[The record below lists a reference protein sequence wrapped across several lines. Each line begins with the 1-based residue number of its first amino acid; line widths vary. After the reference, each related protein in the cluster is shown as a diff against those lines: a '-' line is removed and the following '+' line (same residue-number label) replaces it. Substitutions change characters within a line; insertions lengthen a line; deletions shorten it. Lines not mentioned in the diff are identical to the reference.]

1 MYQQLDSA
9 RRFVIQGFDYP
20 NADAICQSPPI
31 VFAEASDVLLET
43 PAARTSLEGALITAQ
58 VIDEGSDSH
67 PPHLLSL
74 IDLAF
79 GRSVEQTEGHWQLL
93 RVTLSPRSLQ
103 LEFYD
108 QSILNQN
115 NGHVR
120 LVLQHIQSS
129 RLFCSLTQVDPATGQ
144 TISESYRLNTA
155 RVSGDYHLDVNC
167 TVETRAA
174 DRALQRFDAHNL
186 SMPSRTP

>member
-31 VFAEASDVLLET
+31 VFSASSDVLLET

-58 VIDEGSDSH
+58 VIDEGEGSH

-79 GRSVEQTEGHWQLL
+79 GRPVEQAEGHWQLL
-93 RVTLSPRSLQ
+93 RVTFSPRSLQ

-108 QSILNQN
+108 QSILHQN
-115 NGHVR
+115 SGHVR
-120 LVLQHIQSS
+120 LILQHIRSS
-129 RLFCSLTQVDPATGQ
+129 RLFCSLTHVDLTTGQ
-144 TISESYRLNTA
+144 TVNESYRLNTVH
-155 RVSGDYHLDVNC
+155 VSGDYHLDVNC

-174 DRALQRFDAHNL
+174 DRALQRFDVHNL